1 MKHLKTFE
9 DTKKNYKIGDYVI
22 IDRDAI
28 NADLKKFKYCRAIVS
43 DDDTAKIF
51 NIDDDKYSHG
61 IRFNNDEEFYI
72 KKSEIKRLAT
82 KDEIYEYE
90 IPKDLKKYN
99 L

>member
-9 DTKKNYKIGDYVI
+9 DINDNYKVGDYVI

-28 NADLKKFKYCRAIVS
+28 NADLEKFKYIRKIVS
-43 DDDTAKIF
+43 DSDTAKLF

-61 IRFNNDEEFYI
+61 LRFNNDEEYYVR
-72 KKSEIKRLAT
+72 KSEIKRLAT

-90 IPKDLKKYN
+90 ITKDLKKYN